1 MCENCKRS
9 RRNLKHQRAPSLQ
22 GVLKSWVLLARKG
35 RASAGHRDRLYLQ
48 RFLWSSLLEMG
59 RKRATTEPISVG
71 STSRRGMISAFNLKF
86 HFQSRSDHLLRGT
99 NLSGSLRNIFNLGN
113 VYFIKKEIR
122 GDPERAGGT
131 HRIFISEPLLE
142 HTSSE
147 TGISQ
152 FCFWPMCVPY
162 PSARFQCAKEWEYNY
177 FLLLHGVL
185 SVFFFSNFQVK

>member
-9 RRNLKHQRAPSLQ
+9 SRNLKHQRAPSLQ
-22 GVLKSWVLLARKG
+22 GVLKSWMLLARKG
-35 RASAGHRDRLYLQ
+35 RTSAGHRDRLYLQ
-48 RFLWSSLLEMG
+48 RLLGEPLWSSLLEMG

-71 STSRRGMISAFNLKF
+71 STARRGMISAFNLKF

-122 GDPERAGGT
+122 GDPERAGVT
-131 HRIFISEPLLE
+131 HRMFISEPLLE
-142 HTSSE
+142 HSSSE

-152 FCFWPMCVPY
+152 FGFWPMCVPY
-162 PSARFQCAKEWEYNY
+162 PSARFQRA
-177 FLLLHGVL
+177 
-185 SVFFFSNFQVK
+185 